1 MLKILKKMNLLL
13 DRKQKRS
20 MIWIILM
27 MLVGGVLESLGVT
40 MLVPI
45 ITVVLDPVKVEE
57 NKSLV
62 LFNELSE
69 SRAILNMAHSALSKF
84 KKVLILLMLSLI
96 VLTTLFLINHM

>member
-1 MLKILKKMNLLL
+1 MNLNEIEKKQSEQKKTDCQNLKALETENRMLKSQLHALKEEL
-13 DRKQKRS
+13 
-20 MIWIILM
+20 
-27 MLVGGVLESLGVT
+27 
-40 MLVPI
+40 
-45 ITVVLDPVKVEE
+45 KVEE
-57 NKSLV
+57 NKSLA

>member
-1 MLKILKKMNLLL
+1 MNLKEIEKLQNEQKTTDCQKLKALEMENIMLKSQLHALKEEL
-13 DRKQKRS
+13 
-20 MIWIILM
+20 
-27 MLVGGVLESLGVT
+27 
-40 MLVPI
+40 
-45 ITVVLDPVKVEE
+45 KVEE
-57 NKSLV
+57 NKSLA

>member
-1 MLKILKKMNLLL
+1 MNLKEIEKLQNEQKKTDCQKLKALEMENIMLKAQLHALKEEL
-13 DRKQKRS
+13 
-20 MIWIILM
+20 
-27 MLVGGVLESLGVT
+27 
-40 MLVPI
+40 
-45 ITVVLDPVKVEE
+45 KVEE
-57 NKSLV
+57 NKSLA